1 MRRTL
6 IILVLLG
13 LSTLFPSLASACNV
27 QSQSRL
33 SIVLNGSLQ
42 KDPLQANVGETLYVK
57 RASLS
62 NLAHQRRD
70 ISCAPS
76 QPQEQLSITGIM
88 NGSMTGDNI
97 YPTSVSGIGIRLS
110 IFIRQKGNHTPLSA
124 LPVNEQFALDGISDL
139 TSDDVFIKT
148 ELVKT
153 GSIESLGH
161 ISYQSPSILTLT
173 RSALQQSVSVDYTFG
188 ATPPAGYCRFSAANA
203 AFSLVPVD
211 VATLKAQKT
220 GESNALD
227 VTYICTGSPE
237 HIEMTLYGVAADSGR
252 GILKN
257 TLTADNATGV
267 GVQILYRNLP
277 LAFGSPVSLDDL
289 PLVNNQSSIP
299 LAARYIVIS
308 PELKAGKIDTIA
320 TIKLNFL

>member
-1 MRRTL
+1 MRGSLKILLLSGL
-6 IILVLLG
+6 I
-13 LSTLFPSLASACNV
+13 SLFPTLASACNV

-42 KDPLQANVGETLYVK
+42 KDPLQANVGDTLYVK

-62 NLAHQRRD
+62 SLAHQRKD
-70 ISCAPS
+70 ISCASS
-76 QPQEQLSITGIM
+76 QSQDQLSITGIM
-88 NGSMTGDNI
+88 NGSMTGDNV
-97 YPTSVSGIGIRLS
+97 YPTSVAGIGIRLS
-110 IFIRQKGNHTPLSA
+110 LLIRQKGNHTPLST
-124 LPVNEQFALDGISDL
+124 LPVNEQFTLDDKSDL

-173 RSALQQSVSVDYTFG
+173 RSALQQSVSVDYSFS
-188 ATPPAGYCRFSAANA
+188 ATPPAGYCHFLAANA

-211 VATLKAQKT
+211 VATLQAQKT
-220 GESNALD
+220 AASTQFD
-227 VTYICTGSPE
+227 ITYVCTGSPE
-237 HIEMTLYGVAADSGR
+237 HIEMTLYGVAADPEK

-267 GVQILYRNLP
+267 GVQLLYRNLP

-289 PLVNNQSSIP
+289 PMVHNQSSIP
-299 LAARYIVIS
+299 LAARYIAIS
-308 PELKAGKIDTIA
+308 PEVKAGKIDTIA

>member
-6 IILVLLG
+6 IILLLSG
-13 LSTLFPSLASACNV
+13 LGVLFPALASACNV

-42 KDPLQANVGETLYVK
+42 KDPLQANVGDTLYMK
-57 RASLS
+57 RATLS
-62 NLAHQRRD
+62 SLAHQRLD

-88 NGSMTGDNI
+88 NGSMTGDNV
-97 YPTSVSGIGIRLS
+97 YPTSVAGIGIRLS
-110 IFIRQKGNHTPLSA
+110 LLIRQKGNHTSLNA
-124 LPVNEQFALDGISDL
+124 LPVNEQFALDDKSDL

-153 GSIESLGH
+153 GSIASLGH

-173 RSALQQSVSVDYTFG
+173 RSALQQSVSVDYTFS

-220 GESNALD
+220 GESTPLD

-237 HIEMTLYGVAADSGR
+237 HIEMTFFGVAEDSGR

-257 TLTADNATGV
+257 TLTAGNATGV

-277 LAFGSPVSLDDL
+277 LVFGSPVSLDDL

-299 LAARYIVIS
+299 LAARYIVTS
-308 PELKAGKIDTIA
+308 PELKAGKVDTIA